1 MITLPYMLETKAQ
14 IINDMVVITQVVDAI
29 GKTETITIPVKYWG
43 MLVRDI
49 SMDIMSNECK
59 VAISSISK

>member
-29 GKTETITIPVKYWG
+29 DKTETITIPVKYWG
-43 MLVRDI
+43 MFVGDI
-49 SMDIMSNECK
+49 SMDIMSTECK
-59 VAISSISK
+59 VPIPSITR